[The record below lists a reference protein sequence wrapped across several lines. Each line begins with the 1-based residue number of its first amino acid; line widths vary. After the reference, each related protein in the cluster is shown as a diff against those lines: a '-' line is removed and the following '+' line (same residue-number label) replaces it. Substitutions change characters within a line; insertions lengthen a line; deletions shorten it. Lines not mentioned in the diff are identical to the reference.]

1 MKLWKLG
8 FYVSKNILYT
18 HKLIEHVSPDQGL
31 LIVTHVRVRVEI
43 CWNIEGLNDPKMF
56 ALAYDID
63 L

>member
-1 MKLWKLG
+1 MFLK
-8 FYVSKNILYT
+8 I
-18 HKLIEHVSPDQGL
+18 HKLIEHLSPDQGL